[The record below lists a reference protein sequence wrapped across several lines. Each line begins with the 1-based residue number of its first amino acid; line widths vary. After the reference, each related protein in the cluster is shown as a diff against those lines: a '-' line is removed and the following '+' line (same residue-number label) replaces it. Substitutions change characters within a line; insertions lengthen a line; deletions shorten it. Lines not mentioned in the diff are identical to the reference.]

1 MNKALV
7 TAFVFLGNESAHSES
22 MLHNIP
28 FGSKVGCVYLH
39 FYKIQTKNL
48 FVEKEHE
55 SLLSWLCFETF
66 QQIWTK

>member
-48 FVEKEHE
+48 SVEKEPE
-55 SLLSWLCFETF
+55 SLLS
-66 QQIWTK
+66 